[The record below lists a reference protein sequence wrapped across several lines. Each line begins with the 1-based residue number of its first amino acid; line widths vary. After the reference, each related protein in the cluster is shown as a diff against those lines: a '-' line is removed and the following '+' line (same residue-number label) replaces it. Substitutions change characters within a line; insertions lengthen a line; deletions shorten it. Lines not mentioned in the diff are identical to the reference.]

1 MFYPLTEAIV
11 NKSAFGEVRKV
22 INGVP
27 LIIFDH
33 TFDRVEQ
40 RVIRLHKYNTVFD
53 YNLKALL
60 KKCYK
65 TLALIDSYLRNT
77 GYAVIRCIYKLNVDS
92 NVHNIELGF
101 LFSYQPLKLKGSD
114 PINPKWSKLMDDYSL
129 NIGDKIYALETVAI
143 FYSYGDNYRTF
154 ANDTTYHK
162 ENIILKEV
170 TLSPY
175 DSKKLYQYV
184 KTELN
189 KK

>member
-1 MFYPLTEAIV
+1 MLFPINEAIV
-11 NKSAFGEVRKV
+11 NRSTFGEVRKV

-40 RVIRLHKYNTVFD
+40 RVNNLYKYNSLFD
-53 YNLKALL
+53 FNLKSLL
-60 KKCYK
+60 KKCYR
-65 TLALIDSYLRNT
+65 TLSTVDSYLRNK

-92 NVHNIELGF
+92 RVHNIELGF
-101 LFSYQPLKLKGSD
+101 LFSYQPLKIKGSD

-143 FYSYGDNYRTF
+143 FYSYDNNYRTF
-154 ANDTTYHK
+154 ANDTSYHK
-162 ENIILKEV
+162 ENIILKSIDI
-170 TLSPY
+170 SPY
-175 DSKKLYQYV
+175 ESKKLYNYV